1 MKNTRLTDRQRDK
14 WTNRQT
20 FIPSYAGKTQLLCLS
35 FCSHFYGL
43 RTAMWLSDLIVVLI
57 LFHFGLPLRAV
68 AWPLPAESTPLKILF
83 LFECVHVYVCVCV
96 CACWLHNQRLFCS
109 CCCLQCKMLNCLARV
124 KNKNL
129 QWKDEWKMKIS
140 WFSTKFQLRNIADL
154 AKVVI
159 FLVSRKCLEGTF

>member
-1 MKNTRLTDRQRDK
+1 MHDWQTDRQ
-14 WTNRQT
+14 TNERT
-20 FIPSYAGKTQLLCLS
+20 DRRSYQ
-35 FCSHFYGL
+35 
-43 RTAMWLSDLIVVLI
+43 AMLERHNSCV
-57 LFHFGLPLRAV
+57 
-68 AWPLPAESTPLKILF
+68 F
-83 LFECVHVYVCVCV
+83 LFAVTSTAYGRQCGLVTWLLSWFSFISVFHCVLLHGHFRLKVHHLRFSFFLSVCMCMCMCVCV
-96 CACWLHNQRLFCS
+96 RVGCTINVCCS
-109 CCCLQCKMLNCLARV
+109 CCCLQCCYKMLNCLARV